1 MPTPKVK
8 FEPGSF
14 YHVWSH
20 ANGFENLFREK
31 DNCRFFLSNYAIYIH
46 PVAKTFAYCL
56 MPNHFHIMIEIR
68 ETFVKNPS
76 QAFSNFLNSYAQAF
90 NKKYQRKGSLFI
102 PNINRRK
109 IESDSY
115 FTRCITY
122 IHQNP
127 SHHGLVSDFRDWEFS
142 SWKSLISTSPTIL
155 EKPVVLDW
163 FGGIEGFIKDHEMEY
178 DPENEWPFG
187 K

>member
-1 MPTPKVK
+1 MPTPKVQ
-8 FEPGSF
+8 FESGAF
-14 YHVWSH
+14 YHVWTH
-20 ANGFENLFREK
+20 ANGLDNLFREEENYK
-31 DNCRFFLSNYAIYIH
+31 FFLSKYAIYIH

-56 MPNHFHIMIEIR
+56 MPNHFHLMIQIR
-68 ETFVKNPS
+68 EGLDTNPS
-76 QAFSNFLNSYAQAF
+76 KDFSNFLNSYTQAF

-109 IESDSY
+109 IDSDSY

-127 SHHGLVSDFRDWEFS
+127 SHHGFVKDFRDWRFS
-142 SWKSLISTSPTIL
+142 SWKSLVSTLPTKI
-155 EKPVVLDW
+155 EKPAVLDW
-163 FGGIEGFIKDHEMEY
+163 FGGIDGLLKDHEMEY
-178 DPENEWPFG
+178 NTENEWIFG

>member
-1 MPTPKVK
+1 MPTPKIQ
-8 FEPGSF
+8 FESGHF
-14 YHVWSH
+14 YHVWTH
-20 ANGFENLFREK
+20 ANGLDNLFREEA
-31 DNCRFFLSNYAIYIH
+31 NYLFLLSKYASYIH

-56 MPNHFHIMIEIR
+56 MSNHFHLMIQIR
-68 ETFVKNPS
+68 EGIVNSPS
-76 QAFSNFLNSYAQAF
+76 QAFSNLLNSYTQAF

-127 SHHGLVSDFRDWEFS
+127 SHHGFVKDFRDWKFS
-142 SWKSLISTSPTIL
+142 SWKSYISTAPTKL
-155 EKPVVLDW
+155 EIQAVLDW
-163 FGGIEGFIKDHEMEY
+163 FGGIEGFIKDHQIEY
-178 DPENEWPFG
+178 DPENEWLFG

>member
-1 MPTPKVK
+1 MPTPKIQ
-8 FEPGSF
+8 FESGHF
-14 YHVWSH
+14 YHVWTH
-20 ANGFENLFREK
+20 ANGLDNLFREEA
-31 DNCRFFLSNYAIYIH
+31 NYLFLLSKYASYIH

-56 MPNHFHIMIEIR
+56 MPNHFHLMIQIR
-68 ETFVKNPS
+68 EGIVNSPS
-76 QAFSNFLNSYAQAF
+76 QAFSNLLNSYTQAF

-127 SHHGLVSDFRDWEFS
+127 SHHGFVKDFRDWKFS
-142 SWKSLISTSPTIL
+142 SWKSYFSTAPTKL
-155 EKPVVLDW
+155 EKQAVLDW
-163 FGGIEGFIKDHEMEY
+163 FGGIEGFIKDHQIEY
-178 DPENEWPFG
+178 DPENEWLFG